1 MALPRPNHSLPN
13 RNTIEQCISVS
24 TVLGCYVLV
33 NVLFFK
39 YWKIINGSAAALLIC
54 GCGTYGYLR
63 HKTDEILDTSSD
75 DSDTDNMITPQVNH
89 DDQLSSCRT
98 DTF

>member
-1 MALPRPNHSLPN
+1 MPN
-13 RNTIEQCISVS
+13 RNTIEQCISIS

-33 NVLFFK
+33 NVFFFK
-39 YWKIINGSAAALLIC
+39 YWKIINGSVVLGIC

-63 HKTDEILDTSSD
+63 KKTDEILDTSSD
-75 DSDTDNMITPQVNH
+75 EEEDFNNDVDNMITTQVNH

-98 DTF
+98 EDL